1 MNSKTYWL
9 QYFADG
15 APAGDGSGDGG
26 AAAGVDGAAVAPQ
39 GTRQQAAV
47 AGQQDT
53 AGTLEKLG
61 VPKDKARRFAAS
73 MQRRGLKTEAAQ
85 PPETAPADGGG
96 DEGDGAEKP
105 AASQAK
111 PKWEDL
117 LKDPEYKAAFDSQ
130 VSGIISKRFAKTNAR
145 EESMAK
151 LTPALE
157 MLAKK
162 YGTNAGDYEGL
173 AHAIVDDDSLYE
185 VKAAEMGVD
194 VKTAKVLSQRE
205 QELESLREQ
214 QKMSFQQQIMRDH
227 IARLNQQAE
236 ALRAEFPDFSLE
248 TEMQNDMF
256 VKLTQPGM
264 LSVEDAYRA
273 VHRKEIAAAQK
284 QAMQQQAMAAAQAAV
299 RAGQARPKENGAGIA
314 VSITRVPPAQRSKAE
329 REELKRRIYAA
340 DARGEKLPVDW

>member
-26 AAAGVDGAAVAPQ
+26 AAAGVDGAAVAGQ
-39 GTRQQAAV
+39 
-47 AGQQDT
+47 QQDT
-53 AGTLEKLG
+53 TGTLEKLG

-96 DEGDGAEKP
+96 AEGDGTEKP
-105 AASQAK
+105 AASPAK